1 MTDGESSARS
11 GGRGSETAPDLDP
24 ELFEEIRR
32 IFADRIP
39 FNHLIGLQLTS
50 FTAERACFRFE
61 MRDDL
66 VGNYVRRTLHGGVIT
81 ATMDATC
88 GMAALL
94 GSLRRKD
101 RTDEQKLALFGRLGT
116 IDLRVDFLRPG
127 IGRFFEATGW
137 ALRAGKSV
145 AVTRSELRNDEGR
158 LIAVGTG
165 TYTVTAP
172 PA

>member
-1 MTDGESSARS
+1 MTGGESSARS
-11 GGRGSETAPDLDP
+11 GGRGPEAAPDLDP
-24 ELFEEIRR
+24 ALFEEIRR

-39 FNHLIGLQLTS
+39 FNHLIGLELTS
-50 FTAERACFRFE
+50 FSAERASFRFE

-66 VGNYVRRTLHGGVIT
+66 VGNYVRRTLHGGVIS
-81 ATMDATC
+81 ATLDATC

-94 GSLRRKD
+94 GSLRRED
-101 RTDEQKLALFGRLGT
+101 RTAEQKLALFGRLGT

-127 IGRFFEATGW
+127 IGRYFEATGW
-137 ALRAGKSV
+137 SLRAGKSV

>member
-1 MTDGESSARS
+1 MTGGESSARS
-11 GGRGSETAPDLDP
+11 GNRGPETAPDLDP

-39 FNHLIGLQLTS
+39 FNHLIGLELTC
-50 FTAERACFRFE
+50 FTSERASFRFE

-66 VGNYVRRTLHGGVIT
+66 VGNYVRRTLHGGVIS
-81 ATMDATC
+81 ATLDATC

-94 GSLRRKD
+94 GSLRRED
-101 RTDEQKLALFGRLGT
+101 RTAEQKLALFGRLGT

-127 IGRFFEATGW
+127 LGRYFEATGW
-137 ALRAGKSV
+137 SLRAGKSV

>member
-1 MTDGESSARS
+1 MTAGEPP
-11 GGRGSETAPDLDP
+11 GPDP
-24 ELFEEIRR
+24 ESMAESGLEPELLEEIRR

-39 FNHLIGLQLTS
+39 FNHVIGLQLDS
-50 FTAERACFRFE
+50 FTAERATFRFE
-61 MRDDL
+61 MRDEL
-66 VGNYVRRTLHGGVIT
+66 VGNYLRKTLHGGVIS
-81 ATMDATC
+81 ATLDATC

-94 GSLRRKD
+94 GSLRRHD
-101 RTDEQKLALFGRLGT
+101 RTLEEKLALFGRLGT

-127 IGRFFEATGW
+127 VGRYFEATGW
-137 ALRAGKSV
+137 VLRAGRSV

-165 TYTVTAP
+165 TYTVMVP

>member
-1 MTDGESSARS
+1 MTGGESSAGS
-11 GGRGSETAPDLDP
+11 GVPGRETAPELDP
-24 ELFEEIRR
+24 KLFEEIRHV
-32 IFADRIP
+32 FADRIP
-39 FNHLIGLQLTS
+39 FNHLIGLELVS
-50 FTAERACFRFE
+50 FTAERASFRFE

-66 VGNYVRRTLHGGVIT
+66 VGNYLRRTLHGGVIS
-81 ATMDATC
+81 ATLDATC

-94 GSLRRKD
+94 GSLQRRD
-101 RTDEQKLALFGRLGT
+101 RTAEQKLALFGRLGT

-127 IGRFFEATGW
+127 AGRYFESAGW

-145 AVTRSELRNDEGR
+145 AVTRGELRNDEGV

-172 PA
+172 PV